1 MAYPAA
7 VDSSLPQLTQP
18 PGVAALQRS
27 LLWLVGTAGA
37 IVYIEPSPYEFA
49 TLAAIIVFFATG
61 LRMRLAFVPL
71 LLLLFLVNI
80 GYTICAVY
88 LMDKTPVVNWIMTSW
103 YMAVTVI
110 FFALV
115 FSQDTAARLELL
127 RRGMIFGA
135 VIASVAGIAGYFH
148 LVPGEHDVLTLYGRA
163 RGTFKDPNV
172 LSAYLILPA
181 LFVLQSVVTDR
192 FGKTVRSAIV
202 LGIISLALLL
212 AFSRAAWGQFVLTS
226 AFMLALMFL
235 TSPSTKQRS
244 RLITTAV
251 IAAAAIALLLAIL
264 LSFDSIDSLFK
275 QRASFDQ
282 SYDEG
287 RFGRFGRYIL
297 GFQMALDV
305 PLGIGPLQFTRFFP
319 EDTHNSYLNAFMSGG
334 WISGICYPALIFTT
348 VILGFRYI
356 FVRVPWQRTYLA
368 IFAAFLGTVGESFII
383 DTDHWRHFWLMLGT
397 MWGMFA
403 AAHQYMADARSTGA
417 AIEPPARF
425 KAMARS

>member
-7 VDSSLPQLTQP
+7 VDSSLPSLTQA
-18 PGVAALQRS
+18 PGIAALQRA
-27 LLWLVGTAGA
+27 LLWSVGAGGA

-49 TLAAIIVFFATG
+49 TLAAMIVFFATG

-71 LLLLFLVNI
+71 LMLLFLINI

-88 LMDKTPVVNWIMTSW
+88 LMDKTPIVNWIMTSW
-103 YMAVTVI
+103 YMAITVI

-115 FSQDTAARLELL
+115 FSEDTAARLDLL
-127 RRGMIFGA
+127 RRGLIFGA
-135 VIASVAGIAGYFH
+135 VIASLAGVAGYFH
-148 LVPGEHDVLTLYGRA
+148 LVPGEYDLLTLYGRA

-172 LSAYLILPA
+172 LSAFLILPA
-181 LFVLQSVVTDR
+181 LFVLQSVVADR
-192 FGKTVRSAIV
+192 LGKAVRSGVV
-202 LGIISLALLL
+202 LGIIGLAVLL

-226 AFMLALMFL
+226 AFLLILMFL

-244 RLITTAV
+244 RLVATAV

-275 QRASFDQ
+275 ERASFDQ

-287 RFGRFGRYIL
+287 RFGRFGRHIL
-297 GFQMALDV
+297 GFQMALDL

-334 WISGICYPALIFTT
+334 WISGICYPVLIFTT

-383 DTDHWRHFWLMLGT
+383 DTDHWRHFWLMLGL

-403 AAHQYMADARSTGA
+403 ASHQFTADARRAPVNCNRATRA
-417 AIEPPARF
+417 V
-425 KAMARS
+425 

>member
-7 VDSSLPQLTQP
+7 VDSWLRSSTQA
-18 PGVAALQRS
+18 PGVAALQRA
-27 LLWLVGTAGA
+27 LLWAVGAGGA

-49 TLAAIIVFFATG
+49 TLAAMVVFFATG

-71 LLLLFLVNI
+71 LMLLFLINI
-80 GYTICAVY
+80 GYTICAIH
-88 LMDKTPVVNWIMTSW
+88 LMDKTPIVNWIMTSW

-115 FSQDTAARLELL
+115 FSEDTEARLDLM
-127 RRGMIFGA
+127 RRGLIVGA
-135 VIASVAGIAGYFH
+135 IVASVAGVAGYFH

-172 LSAYLILPA
+172 LSAFLILPA
-181 LFVLQSVVTDR
+181 LFVLQSVVSDR
-192 FGKTVRSAIV
+192 FGKAARSAIA

-226 AFMLALMFL
+226 AVMLVLMFL
-235 TSPSTKQRS
+235 TSPSRKQRS
-244 RLITTAV
+244 RLVVTAV

-264 LSFDSIDSLFK
+264 LSLDSVESLFK
-275 QRASFDQ
+275 ERASFDQ

-287 RFGRFGRYIL
+287 RFGRFGRHIL
-297 GFQMALDV
+297 GFQMALDL

-334 WISGICYPALIFTT
+334 WISGICYPVLIFIT

-368 IFAAFLGTVGESFII
+368 VFTAFLGTVGESFVI
-383 DTDHWRHFWLMLGT
+383 DTDHWRHFWLMLGM

-403 AAHQYMADARSTGA
+403 ATHQYMADDRQ
-417 AIEPPARF
+417 PPLRQALQ
-425 KAMARS
+425 

>member
-7 VDSSLPQLTQP
+7 ADSWLRSSTQA
-18 PGVAALQRS
+18 PGVAALQRA
-27 LLWLVGTAGA
+27 LLWAVGAGGA

-49 TLAAIIVFFATG
+49 TLAAMVVFFATG

-71 LLLLFLVNI
+71 LMLLFLINI
-80 GYTICAVY
+80 GYTICAIH
-88 LMDKTPVVNWIMTSW
+88 LMDKTPIVNWIMTSW

-115 FSQDTAARLELL
+115 FSEDTEARLDLM
-127 RRGMIFGA
+127 RRGLIVGA
-135 VIASVAGIAGYFH
+135 VGASVAGVAGYFH

-172 LSAYLILPA
+172 LSAFLILPA
-181 LFVLQSVVTDR
+181 LFVLQSVVSDR
-192 FGKTVRSAIV
+192 FGKAARSAIA
-202 LGIISLALLL
+202 LGIMSLALLL

-226 AFMLALMFL
+226 AVMLVLMFL
-235 TSPSTKQRS
+235 TSPSRKQRS
-244 RLITTAV
+244 RLVVTAV

-264 LSFDSIDSLFK
+264 LSLDSVESLFK

-287 RFGRFGRYIL
+287 RFGRFGRHIL
-297 GFQMALDV
+297 GFQMALDL

-334 WISGICYPALIFTT
+334 WISGICYPVLIFIT

-368 IFAAFLGTVGESFII
+368 VFTAFLGTVGESFVI
-383 DTDHWRHFWLMLGT
+383 DTDHWRHFWLMLGM

-403 AAHQYMADARSTGA
+403 ATHQYMAGDRQPSLRQALQ
-417 AIEPPARF
+417 
-425 KAMARS
+425 